1 MNEKIKTQLRT
12 YLDLKLRLCK
22 QYMREQDLTAAKT
35 VWQQAIGAVEFT
47 AMSQFGINFDN
58 DLAIE
63 IEDIWLSDF
72 KEAFEKTLFPEVG
85 GMTPLRI
92 RFSKHALNE
101 RADRI
106 AYIATTIGFG
116 EVIARKLVVDER
128 GKVMR
133 LLTDTGVI
141 IVTDPHEKCILTM
154 WIADPTQVKDFYPD
168 GVRNQAVLRLVKKY
182 MEKGYQDKQNKQ
194 KKGN

>member
-1 MNEKIKTQLRT
+1 MNEKIKTQLRM

-72 KEAFEKTLFPEVG
+72 EEAFEKTLFPEVG
-85 GMTPLRI
+85 
-92 RFSKHALNE
+92 E
-101 RADRI
+101 
-106 AYIATTIGFG
+106 
-116 EVIARKLVVDER
+116 
-128 GKVMR
+128 
-133 LLTDTGVI
+133 
-141 IVTDPHEKCILTM
+141 
-154 WIADPTQVKDFYPD
+154 
-168 GVRNQAVLRLVKKY
+168 
-182 MEKGYQDKQNKQ
+182 
-194 KKGN
+194 

>member
-1 MNEKIKTQLRT
+1 MNEKIKTQLRM

-63 IEDIWLSDF
+63 IEDIWLADF

-85 GMTPLRI
+85 
-92 RFSKHALNE
+92 E
-101 RADRI
+101 
-106 AYIATTIGFG
+106 
-116 EVIARKLVVDER
+116 
-128 GKVMR
+128 
-133 LLTDTGVI
+133 
-141 IVTDPHEKCILTM
+141 
-154 WIADPTQVKDFYPD
+154 
-168 GVRNQAVLRLVKKY
+168 
-182 MEKGYQDKQNKQ
+182 
-194 KKGN
+194 

>member
-1 MNEKIKTQLRT
+1 MNEKIKTQLRE

-22 QYMREQDLTAAKT
+22 QYMREQDLTMARM

-85 GMTPLRI
+85 
-92 RFSKHALNE
+92 E
-101 RADRI
+101 
-106 AYIATTIGFG
+106 
-116 EVIARKLVVDER
+116 
-128 GKVMR
+128 
-133 LLTDTGVI
+133 
-141 IVTDPHEKCILTM
+141 
-154 WIADPTQVKDFYPD
+154 
-168 GVRNQAVLRLVKKY
+168 
-182 MEKGYQDKQNKQ
+182 
-194 KKGN
+194 

>member
-1 MNEKIKTQLRT
+1 MNEKIKIQLRE

-63 IEDIWLSDF
+63 IEDIWLLEF

-85 GMTPLRI
+85 
-92 RFSKHALNE
+92 E
-101 RADRI
+101 
-106 AYIATTIGFG
+106 
-116 EVIARKLVVDER
+116 
-128 GKVMR
+128 
-133 LLTDTGVI
+133 
-141 IVTDPHEKCILTM
+141 
-154 WIADPTQVKDFYPD
+154 
-168 GVRNQAVLRLVKKY
+168 
-182 MEKGYQDKQNKQ
+182 
-194 KKGN
+194 